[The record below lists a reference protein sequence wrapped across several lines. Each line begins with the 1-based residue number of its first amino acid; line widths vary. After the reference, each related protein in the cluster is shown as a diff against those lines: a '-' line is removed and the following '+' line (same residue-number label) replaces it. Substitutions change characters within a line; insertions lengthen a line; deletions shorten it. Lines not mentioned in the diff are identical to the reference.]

1 MNKNYFFL
9 VLLLCNTILFAQNN
23 DFNNNGEDLLWSNPA
38 NWSLTAI
45 PTSTNTV
52 RLPFLLE
59 SLVNQD
65 FTVLKI
71 QTTSATGASSTAEI
85 KKAVVAGTNT
95 LTVDAGN
102 PNGIGI
108 QNNSANNVDFS
119 FKGKVIINNSSAGF
133 TRMNNANGANNSITF
148 EEDSELT
155 LQTGL
160 DLANGSGGDNF
171 NFNGTITGSANLR
184 LTGTTINTFGSTS
197 SNADYT
203 GQIVFIGSSQ
213 LIVNTVDNNTFYN
226 GEKIQVNANNA
237 SVVLNGENVF
247 GAGVNVGGANTF
259 SFSANK
265 NQNSMKTV
273 TFTGAGTLNMTIDNS
288 VTNLSFENSSE
299 ATWEAG
305 STLNI
310 TNYQEGVLRF
320 GTDNTGL
327 TSNQLTKIVID
338 GVSDSV
344 GLNGEGYLV
353 NKTSLSINDF
363 NENVVTPI
371 AYPTLASDNIYFKK
385 LQNNVKIF
393 DLNGKM
399 IIENQSI
406 NQSEIAINSLTN
418 GIYLIVFDNKKIEK
432 FIKLKFK

>member
-45 PTSTNTV
+45 PTSANTV
-52 RLPFLLE
+52 RLPLLLE

-71 QTTSATGASSTAEI
+71 QTTSATGASSNADI
-85 KKAVVAGTNT
+85 KKAVVAGTNS
-95 LTVDAGN
+95 LTVDAGTA
-102 PNGIGI
+102 NGIGI
-108 QNNSANNVDFS
+108 QNNSSNDVDFS

-133 TRMNNANGANNSITF
+133 TKMNNANGANNSITF
-148 EEDSELT
+148 EENSELT

-171 NFNGTITGSANLR
+171 NFNGTLTGSANLR
-184 LTGTTINTFGSTS
+184 LTGTTVNTFGSTS
-197 SNADYT
+197 SNPNYT

-213 LIVNTVDNNTFYN
+213 LIVNTADNNKFYN

-247 GAGVNVGGANTF
+247 EAGVNIGGTNTF
-259 SFSANK
+259 SFLANK

-299 ATWEAG
+299 ATWETG
-305 STLNI
+305 SSLNI

-327 TSNQLTKIVID
+327 TMAQLTQITVD
-338 GVSDSV
+338 GGGGPVALNSD
-344 GLNGEGYLV
+344 GYLI
-353 NKTSLSINDF
+353 NESSLSIDTPNLD
-363 NENVVTPI
+363 VVKPI
-371 AYPTLASDNIYFKK
+371 VYPTLATNIIFFSTP
-385 LQNNVKIF
+385 QQNVKIF

-399 IIENQSI
+399 ILENQSI
-406 NQSEIAINSLTN
+406 YQTEMAINSLTN
-418 GIYLIVFDNKKIEK
+418 GVYLIVFDNKKIEK
-432 FIKLKFK
+432 FIKQ

>member
-1 MNKNYFFL
+1 MKKNYIT
-9 VLLLCNTILFAQNN
+9 LLAILFTAIGFAQNN
-23 DFNNNGEDLLWSNPA
+23 DFNNNGGDFLWSNPA
-38 NWSLTAI
+38 NWSENAI
-45 PTSTNTV
+45 PTSANTV
-52 RLPFLLE
+52 RLPLLLE

-65 FTVLKI
+65 FTVLKV
-71 QTTSATGASSTAEI
+71 QTTSATGGSSTAEI

-95 LTVDAGN
+95 LTVDAGTA
-102 PNGIGI
+102 NGIGI

-133 TRMNNANGANNSITF
+133 TRMNNANGADNSITF

-155 LQTGL
+155 LETGL

-184 LTGTTINTFGSTS
+184 LTGATINTFGSTS
-197 SNADYT
+197 SNPNYT
-203 GQIVFIGSSQ
+203 GQIVFTGSSQ
-213 LIVNTVDNNTFYN
+213 LIVNTADNNEFYN

-247 GAGVNVGGANTF
+247 GGGVSIGGANTF
-259 SFSANK
+259 GFSANK

-288 VTNLSFENSSE
+288 VTTLSFENSSE

-305 STLNI
+305 SALNI
-310 TNYQEGVLRF
+310 TNYQEGVVRF

-327 TSNQLTKIVID
+327 TSDQLTKIVVD

-344 GLNGEGYLV
+344 GLNSDGYLV
-353 NKTSLSINDF
+353 NKTSLSINEF
-363 NENVVTPI
+363 NDNVITPI

-399 IIENQSI
+399 LLHSTSI
-406 NQSEIAINSLTN
+406 NQSKITIDKLSSGL
-418 GIYLIVFDNKKIEK
+418 YLIVFDNKKIEK
-432 FIKLKFK
+432 FLKK

>member
-1 MNKNYFFL
+1 MKKKYIT
-9 VLLLCNTILFAQNN
+9 LLAILFTAIGFAQNN
-23 DFNNNGEDLLWSNPA
+23 DFNNNGGDFLWSNPA
-38 NWSLTAI
+38 NWSENAI
-45 PTSTNTV
+45 PTSANTV
-52 RLPFLLE
+52 RLPLLLE

-65 FTVLKI
+65 FTVLKV
-71 QTTSATGASSTAEI
+71 QTTSATGGSSTAEI

-95 LTVDAGN
+95 LTVDAGTA
-102 PNGIGI
+102 NGIGI

-133 TRMNNANGANNSITF
+133 TRMNNANGADNSITF

-155 LQTGL
+155 LETGL

-184 LTGTTINTFGSTS
+184 LTGATINTFGSTS
-197 SNADYT
+197 SNPNYT
-203 GQIVFIGSSQ
+203 GQIVFTGSSQ
-213 LIVNTVDNNTFYN
+213 LIVNTADNNEFYN

-247 GAGVNVGGANTF
+247 GGGVSIGGANTF
-259 SFSANK
+259 GFSANK

-288 VTNLSFENSSE
+288 VTTLSFENSSE

-305 STLNI
+305 SALNI
-310 TNYQEGVLRF
+310 TNYQEGVVRF

-327 TSNQLTKIVID
+327 TSDQLTKIVVD

-344 GLNGEGYLV
+344 GLNSDGYLV
-353 NKTSLSINDF
+353 NKTSLSINEF
-363 NENVVTPI
+363 NENVITPI

-399 IIENQSI
+399 LLHSTSI
-406 NQSEIAINSLTN
+406 NQSKITIDKLSSGL
-418 GIYLIVFDNKKIEK
+418 YLIVFDNKKIEK
-432 FIKLKFK
+432 FLKK

>member
-23 DFNNNGEDLLWSNPA
+23 DFNNNGGDLLWSNPA
-38 NWSLTAI
+38 NWSENAI
-45 PTSTNTV
+45 PTSADKV
-52 RLPFLLE
+52 RLPLLLE

-95 LTVDAGN
+95 LTVDAVTA
-102 PNGIGI
+102 NGIGI
-108 QNNSANNVDFS
+108 QNNSSNDVDFS

-133 TRMNNANGANNSITF
+133 TKMNNANGADNSITF

-160 DLANGSGGDNF
+160 DSANGSGGDNF

-197 SNADYT
+197 SNPNYT

-213 LIVNTVDNNTFYN
+213 LIVNTADNNTFYN

-247 GAGVNVGGANTF
+247 GAGIAVGGVNTF

-327 TSNQLTKIVID
+327 TSDQLTKIVVD

-344 GLNGEGYLV
+344 GLNSDGYLV
-353 NKTSLSINDF
+353 NQTSLSINDF
-363 NENVVTPI
+363 NENAITPI
-371 AYPTLASDNIYFKK
+371 AYPTLASNNIYFKK

-399 IIENQSI
+399 LLHSTSI
-406 NQSEIAINSLTN
+406 NQSKVTIDKLSSGL
-418 GIYLIVFDNKKIEK
+418 YFIVFDNKKVEK
-432 FIKLKFK
+432 FLKK

>member
-1 MNKNYFFL
+1 MKKNYIT
-9 VLLLCNTILFAQNN
+9 LLAILFTAIGFAQNN
-23 DFNNNGEDLLWSNPA
+23 DFNNNGGDFLWSNPA
-38 NWSLTAI
+38 NWSENAI
-45 PTSTNTV
+45 PTSANTV
-52 RLPFLLE
+52 RLPLLLE

-65 FTVLKI
+65 FTVLKV
-71 QTTSATGASSTAEI
+71 QTTSATGGSSTAEI

-95 LTVDAGN
+95 LTVDAGTA
-102 PNGIGI
+102 NGIGI

-133 TRMNNANGANNSITF
+133 TRMNNANGADNSITF

-155 LQTGL
+155 LETGL

-184 LTGTTINTFGSTS
+184 LTGATINTFGSTS
-197 SNADYT
+197 SNPNYT
-203 GQIVFIGSSQ
+203 GQIVFTGSSQ
-213 LIVNTVDNNTFYN
+213 LIVNTADNNEFYN

-247 GAGVNVGGANTF
+247 GGGVSIGGANTF
-259 SFSANK
+259 GFSANK

-288 VTNLSFENSSE
+288 VTTLSFENSSE

-305 STLNI
+305 SALNI
-310 TNYQEGVLRF
+310 TNYQEGVVRF

-327 TSNQLTKIVID
+327 TSDQLTKIVVD

-344 GLNGEGYLV
+344 GLNSDGYLV
-353 NKTSLSINDF
+353 NKTSLSINEF
-363 NENVVTPI
+363 NENVITPI

-399 IIENQSI
+399 LLHSTSI
-406 NQSEIAINSLTN
+406 NQSKITIDKLSSGL
-418 GIYLIVFDNKKIEK
+418 YLIVFDNKKIEK
-432 FIKLKFK
+432 FLKK

>member
-59 SLVNQD
+59 SLVNKD

-148 EEDSELT
+148 QEDSELT

-160 DLANGSGGDNF
+160 DLANNGSGGDNF

-363 NENVVTPI
+363 NENAVTPI

-399 IIENQSI
+399 ILENQSI

-418 GIYLIVFDNKKIEK
+418 GIYLIIFDNKKIEK
-432 FIKLKFK
+432 FIKQ

>member
-1 MNKNYFFL
+1 MKKNYVTFL
-9 VLLLCNTILFAQNN
+9 ALLFTAIGFAQNN
-23 DFNNNGEDLLWSNPA
+23 DFNNAGGDLLWSNPA

-45 PTSTNTV
+45 PTSANTV
-52 RLPFLLE
+52 RLPLLLE

-71 QTTSATGASSTAEI
+71 QTTSATGASSNADI

-95 LTVDAGN
+95 LTVDAGTA
-102 PNGIGI
+102 NGIGI
-108 QNNSANNVDFS
+108 QNNSSNNVDFS

-133 TRMNNANGANNSITF
+133 TKMNNANGANNSITF
-148 EEDSELT
+148 EENSELT

-171 NFNGTITGSANLR
+171 NFNGTLTGSANLR
-184 LTGTTINTFGSTS
+184 LTGTTVNTFGSTS
-197 SNADYT
+197 SNPNYT

-213 LIVNTVDNNTFYN
+213 LIVNTADNNKFYN

-247 GAGVNVGGANTF
+247 EAGVNIGGTNTF
-259 SFSANK
+259 SFLANK

-327 TSNQLTKIVID
+327 TSDQLTKIVID

-363 NENVVTPI
+363 NENTVTPI
-371 AYPTLASDNIYFKK
+371 AYPTLASDNIYFKE

-399 IIENQSI
+399 LLHNKSI
-406 NQSEIAINSLTN
+406 NQSKVTIDKLSSGL
-418 GIYLIVFDNKKIEK
+418 YFIVFDNKKVEK
-432 FIKLKFK
+432 IIKK

>member
-148 EEDSELT
+148 QEDSELT

-160 DLANGSGGDNF
+160 DLANNGSGGDNF

-363 NENVVTPI
+363 NENAVTPI

-399 IIENQSI
+399 ILENQSI

-418 GIYLIVFDNKKIEK
+418 GIYLIIFDNKKIEK
-432 FIKLKFK
+432 FIKQ

>member
-1 MNKNYFFL
+1 MKKNYIT
-9 VLLLCNTILFAQNN
+9 LLAILFTAIGFAQNN
-23 DFNNNGEDLLWSNPA
+23 DFNNNGGDFLWSNPA
-38 NWSLTAI
+38 NWSENAI
-45 PTSTNTV
+45 PTSANTV
-52 RLPFLLE
+52 RLPLLLE

-65 FTVLKI
+65 FTVLKV
-71 QTTSATGASSTAEI
+71 QTTSATGGSSTAEI

-95 LTVDAGN
+95 LTVDAGTA
-102 PNGIGI
+102 NGIGI

-133 TRMNNANGANNSITF
+133 TRMNNANGADNSITF

-155 LQTGL
+155 LETGL

-184 LTGTTINTFGSTS
+184 LTGATINTFGSTS
-197 SNADYT
+197 SNPNYT
-203 GQIVFIGSSQ
+203 GQIVFTGSSQ
-213 LIVNTVDNNTFYN
+213 LIVNTADNNKFYN

-247 GAGVNVGGANTF
+247 GGGVSIGGANTF
-259 SFSANK
+259 GFSANK

-299 ATWEAG
+299 ATWETG
-305 STLNI
+305 SSLNI
-310 TNYQEGVLRF
+310 TNYQEGVVRF

-327 TSNQLTKIVID
+327 TSDQLTKIVVD

-344 GLNGEGYLV
+344 GLNSDGYLV
-353 NKTSLSINDF
+353 NKTSLSINEF
-363 NENVVTPI
+363 NENVITPI
-371 AYPTLASDNIYFKK
+371 AYPTLASDNIYFKE

-399 IIENQSI
+399 LLHNKFI
-406 NQSEIAINSLTN
+406 NQSKVTIDKLSSGL
-418 GIYLIVFDNKKIEK
+418 YFIVFDNKKVEK
-432 FIKLKFK
+432 IIKK

>member
-9 VLLLCNTILFAQNN
+9 VLLLCQTIVLAQNN
-23 DFNNNGEDLLWSNPA
+23 DFNNNGGDLLWSNSA

-45 PTSTNTV
+45 PTSANTV

-65 FTVLKI
+65 FTISKI
-71 QTTSATGASSTAEI
+71 QTTSATGGSSTAEI

-95 LTVDAGN
+95 LTVDAGTA
-102 PNGIGI
+102 NGIGI

-133 TRMNNANGANNSITF
+133 TKMNNANGANNSITF
-148 EEDSELT
+148 EENSELT

-184 LTGTTINTFGSTS
+184 LTGATINTFGSTS
-197 SNADYT
+197 SNPNYT
-203 GQIVFIGSSQ
+203 GQIVFTGSSQ
-213 LIVNTVDNNTFYN
+213 LIVNTADNSEFYN

-237 SVVLNGENVF
+237 SIVLNGENTF
-247 GAGVNVGGANTF
+247 RAGISVGGTNTF

-265 NQNSMKTV
+265 NQNSMKIV
-273 TFTGAGTLNMTIDNS
+273 TLTGAGTLNMTIDNS
-288 VTNLSFENSSE
+288 VNNLSFENSSE
-299 ATWEAG
+299 ATWEAV

-327 TSNQLTKIVID
+327 TIAQLSQITVDGGGGTVTLNSN
-338 GVSDSV
+338 
-344 GLNGEGYLV
+344 GYLI
-353 NKTSLSINDF
+353 NESSLSTDNPNI
-363 NENVVTPI
+363 EVVKPI
-371 AYPTLASDNIYFKK
+371 AYPTLASNIILFSKPQK
-385 LQNNVKIF
+385 NVKIF

-399 IIENQSI
+399 ILENQSI
-406 NQSEIAINSLTN
+406 NQTEIAISSLTK

-432 FIKLKFK
+432 FIKQ

>member
-1 MNKNYFFL
+1 MKKNYIT
-9 VLLLCNTILFAQNN
+9 LLAILFTAIGFAQNN
-23 DFNNNGEDLLWSNPA
+23 DFNNNGGDFLWSNPA
-38 NWSLTAI
+38 NWSENAI
-45 PTSTNTV
+45 PTSANTV
-52 RLPFLLE
+52 RLPLLLE

-65 FTVLKI
+65 FTVLKV
-71 QTTSATGASSTAEI
+71 QTTSATGGSSTAEI

-95 LTVDAGN
+95 LTVDAGTA
-102 PNGIGI
+102 NGIGI

-133 TRMNNANGANNSITF
+133 TKMNNANGANNSITF
-148 EEDSELT
+148 EENSELT

-184 LTGTTINTFGSTS
+184 LTGATINTFGSTS
-197 SNADYT
+197 SNPNYT
-203 GQIVFIGSSQ
+203 GQIVFTGSSQ
-213 LIVNTVDNNTFYN
+213 LIVNTADNNEFYN

-247 GAGVNVGGANTF
+247 GGGVSIGGANTF
-259 SFSANK
+259 GFSANK

-288 VTNLSFENSSE
+288 VTTLSFENSSE

-305 STLNI
+305 SALNI
-310 TNYQEGVLRF
+310 TNYQEGVVRF

-327 TSNQLTKIVID
+327 TSDQLTKIVVD

-344 GLNGEGYLV
+344 GLNSDGYLV
-353 NKTSLSINDF
+353 NKTSLSINEF
-363 NENVVTPI
+363 NENVITPI

-399 IIENQSI
+399 LLHSTSI
-406 NQSEIAINSLTN
+406 NQSKITIDKLSSGL
-418 GIYLIVFDNKKIEK
+418 YLIVFDNKKIEK
-432 FIKLKFK
+432 FLKK

>member
-1 MNKNYFFL
+1 
-9 VLLLCNTILFAQNN
+9 
-23 DFNNNGEDLLWSNPA
+23 
-38 NWSLTAI
+38 
-45 PTSTNTV
+45 
-52 RLPFLLE
+52 
-59 SLVNQD
+59 
-65 FTVLKI
+65 
-71 QTTSATGASSTAEI
+71 
-85 KKAVVAGTNT
+85 
-95 LTVDAGN
+95 
-102 PNGIGI
+102 
-108 QNNSANNVDFS
+108 
-119 FKGKVIINNSSAGF
+119 
-133 TRMNNANGANNSITF
+133 MNNANGANNSITF

-160 DLANGSGGDNF
+160 DLANNGSGGDNF

-213 LIVNTVDNNTFYN
+213 LIVNTADNNTFYN

-363 NENVVTPI
+363 NENAVTPI

-432 FIKLKFK
+432 FIKQ